1 MDRVSIPD
9 EKLFKYSF
17 YRAGTKIFSQGDSG
31 TDIYIL
37 KKGAVTVSVDDQLV
51 GLINTPDTIIGEMAY
66 FLGLKRTATVEAV
79 EDSEFIVIPGDYLYD
94 TILKKPEIGIQLL
107 KIVVNRLANTTK
119 YVSRLEQE
127 IEELRD
133 QLRKYEDTKEEP
145 AKKSEDAEMEHELVD
160 LGFISAQQMAECI
173 QEYRERKKTEP
184 SVTILK
190 ILIEKGYLTTEQI
203 IQYLELKQKQ
213 KS

>member
-1 MDRVSIPD
+1 MDKVSIPD

-17 YRAGTKIFSQGDSG
+17 YRAGTKIFSQGESG
-31 TDIYIL
+31 TDIYVL
-37 KKGAVTVSVDDQLV
+37 KKGAVTVSVDGQLV
-51 GLINTPDTIIGEMAY
+51 GLINTPNTIIGEMAY

-94 TILKKPEIGIQLL
+94 TILKKPEFGIQLL
-107 KIVVNRLANTTK
+107 KILVNRLANTTK

-133 QLRKYEDTKEEP
+133 QLRKLQGKKPERKEDVEL
-145 AKKSEDAEMEHELVD
+145 EHELVD
-160 LGFISAQQMAECI
+160 FGFISSEQLARCI
-173 QEYRERKKTEP
+173 QEYRERRKKDP
-184 SVTILK
+184 NISILK

-203 IQYLELKQKQ
+203 IQYLELKQK
-213 KS
+213 KN